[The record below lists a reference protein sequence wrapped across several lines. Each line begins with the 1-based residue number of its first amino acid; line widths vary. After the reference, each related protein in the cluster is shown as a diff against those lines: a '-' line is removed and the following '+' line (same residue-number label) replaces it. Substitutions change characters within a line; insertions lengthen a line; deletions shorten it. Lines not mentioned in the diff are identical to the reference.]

1 MRPAEN
7 EYAPFYKSYVER
19 VNEDEAILALEK
31 ATEEIN
37 HFIPLL
43 PEGRGNY
50 RYAEGKWTVKELLQH
65 LIDTERIMAYRAL
78 TIARG
83 DQHELP
89 GFDEQAYAEVAN
101 VEYRSL
107 ADLKAEMQAVRKS
120 TICLFGSFE
129 ESALKRRGIA
139 NRNPVSVRALA
150 YIIAGHQKHH
160 FTILRERYFT
170 DLQLA

>member
-7 EYAPFYKSYVER
+7 EYASFYQPYVAR
-19 VNEDEAILALEK
+19 VKENDPILALEK
-31 ATEEIN
+31 SYEEIH
-37 HFIPLL
+37 HFMPLL
-43 PEGRGNY
+43 PEARADF
-50 RYAEGKWTVKELLQH
+50 RYAEGKWSVKEMMQH

-83 DQHELP
+83 DQRELP
-89 GFDEQAYAEVAN
+89 GFNENAYADAAN

-107 ADLKAEMQAVRKS
+107 EELRNELQLVRKT
-120 TICLFGSFE
+120 TICLFGSFDE
-129 ESALKRRGIA
+129 GALKRVGIA
-139 NRNPVSVRALA
+139 NKYEVSVRALA

-160 FTILRERYFT
+160 FAVLRERYFP